1 MWEFNYKFINFW
13 GVVKKLTIKKGMK
26 IYLYRN
32 GFVGKVFRNRCWGW
46 FFLNDNK
53 VLVIFV
59 LLNDW
64 SGWENLSEYKDF
76 GKWEKY

>member
-13 GVVKKLTIKKGMK
+13 GVVKKPTVEKGMK

-32 GFVGKVFRNRCWGW
+32 GLVGKVSRTRCWGW
-46 FFLNDNK
+46 PILNGNK
-53 VLVIFV
+53 VSVISV

-64 SGWENLSEYKDF
+64 SGWENSLEYKDF
-76 GKWEKY
+76 GKWEKH